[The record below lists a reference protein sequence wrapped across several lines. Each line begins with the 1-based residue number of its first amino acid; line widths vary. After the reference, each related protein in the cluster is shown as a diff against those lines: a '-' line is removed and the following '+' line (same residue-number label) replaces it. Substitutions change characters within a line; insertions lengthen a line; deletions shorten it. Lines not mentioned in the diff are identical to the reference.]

1 MSLLS
6 GPYVYCVVMPILLLL
21 FALFIPR
28 VVIVLLWLFSTWF
41 QGVFDT
47 FIIPV
52 LGFIFLPYTLLWYT
66 VVQNS
71 FGGEWGLWQIII
83 MGIALAFDLAPAG
96 KKYHRNS

>member
-1 MSLLS
+1 
-6 GPYVYCVVMPILLLL
+6 MPILLLI
-21 FALFIPR
+21 FALFVPR

-66 VVQNS
+66 VVQNAY
-71 FGGEWGLWQIII
+71 GGEWGILQVVI
-83 MGIALAFDLAPAG
+83 MALAIAFDLAPAG
-96 KKYHRNS
+96 KKYHRS